1 MPDARAGP
9 SFAHPG
15 VMPGHACA
23 LPGDRLEGR
32 QRFQFRLVL
41 TGCGPLAD
49 AAGGYS
55 FTDAVA
61 LMITWEAVGG
71 FFIVH
76 LPPDL
81 ARMARSLN
89 W

>member
-1 MPDARAGP
+1 MWRERCAG
-9 SFAHPG
+9 
-15 VMPGHACA
+15 A
-23 LPGDRLEGR
+23 LPVIVWEGAC
-32 QRFQFRLVL
+32 RFR
-41 TGCGPLAD
+41 PLAVT
-49 AAGGYS
+49 ARGSLTRPGRYS

-61 LMITWEAVGG
+61 LMSTCTEVGG

-81 ARMARSLN
+81 ARMASSLS

>member
-1 MPDARAGP
+1 MREHAG
-9 SFAHPG
+9 
-15 VMPGHACA
+15 A
-23 LPGDRLEGR
+23 LPVIVWEGACGFSSGWSLPGPGR
-32 QRFQFRLVL
+32 WL
-41 TGCGPLAD
+41 TRPGR
-49 AAGGYS
+49 YS

-81 ARMARSLN
+81 ARMASSLN

>member
-1 MPDARAGP
+1 
-9 SFAHPG
+9 
-15 VMPGHACA
+15 MPGHAGA
-23 LPGDRLEGR
+23 LPVIVREGARGFSSGWSLPGADRW
-32 QRFQFRLVL
+32 L
-41 TGCGPLAD
+41 TRPE
-49 AAGGYS
+49 GYS

-76 LPPDL
+76 LPPAL
-81 ARMARSLN
+81 ARMASSLN

>member
-1 MPDARAGP
+1 VIGWEGACGFSSGWSLQGP
-9 SFAHPG
+9 GRWLTRPG
-15 VMPGHACA
+15 
-23 LPGDRLEGR
+23 R
-32 QRFQFRLVL
+32 
-41 TGCGPLAD
+41 
-49 AAGGYS
+49 YS

-61 LMITWEAVGG
+61 LMSTCTEVDG

-81 ARMARSLN
+81 ARMASSLS